1 MIGLKA
7 CATFTGILAVL
18 AASASTPSIAKLMK
32 SAAPMSGEE
41 TINRPDC
48 PSDEVSSGRFACR
61 ITDAGRG

>member
-7 CATFTGILAVL
+7 CATLTGILTVL
-18 AASASTPSIAKLMK
+18 AACASAPSIAGLMK

>member
-1 MIGLKA
+1 MIGLKI
-7 CATFTGILAVL
+7 CAALTGILAVM
-18 AASASTPSIAKLMK
+18 AAGASTPSIARLMK

-61 ITDAGRG
+61 VTDAGRG

>member
-7 CATFTGILAVL
+7 CAALTGILAVI
-18 AASASTPSIAKLMK
+18 AASATTPSIAGLMK

>member
-1 MIGLKA
+1 MISFKA
-7 CATFTGILAVL
+7 STALMGILAVM
-18 AASASTPSIAKLMK
+18 AAGASTPSIAKLMK